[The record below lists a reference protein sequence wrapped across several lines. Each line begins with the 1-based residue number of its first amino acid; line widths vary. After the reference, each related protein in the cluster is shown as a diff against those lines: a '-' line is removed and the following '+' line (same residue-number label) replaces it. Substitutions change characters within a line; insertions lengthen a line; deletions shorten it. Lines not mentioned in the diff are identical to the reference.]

1 MTKQLQKDNYPVIYV
16 LFSLVLREA
25 FPLSKNIS
33 I

>member
-1 MTKQLQKDNYPVIYV
+1 MTKQLQKDNYPVTYV
-16 LFSLVLREA
+16 LFSLALREA